1 VAALGLLSAH
11 LNVAPVVAAA
21 IVVIPA
27 VGAVFFAL
35 RGSGRGPGL
44 FRYILVLAV
53 LAVLMLLV
61 SARTLTP

>member
-1 VAALGLLSAH
+1 LGLLSAH
-11 LNVAPVVAAA
+11 LNVAPAVAAA

-27 VGAVFFAL
+27 IGAVFFAL
-35 RGSGRGPGL
+35 RGAGRGPGL

-61 SARTLTP
+61 SARTLTGS